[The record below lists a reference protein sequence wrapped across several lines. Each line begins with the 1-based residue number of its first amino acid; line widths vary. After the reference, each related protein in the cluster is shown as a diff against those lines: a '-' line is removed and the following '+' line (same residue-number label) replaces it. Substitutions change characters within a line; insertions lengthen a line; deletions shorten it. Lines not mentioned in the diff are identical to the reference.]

1 MCRGFQN
8 ARNGDCLKG
17 TLKMRCL
24 LVLRNAWIHFLTVV
38 DLVIEVQERLM
49 DKKYVGL
56 ESSTDTWL
64 QSPKYLRV
72 GPKL

>member
-1 MCRGFQN
+1 
-8 ARNGDCLKG
+8 
-17 TLKMRCL
+17 MRCL